1 MIVKIIIYFFYQLA
15 MIAWI
20 GGLIYQLTILVPAI
34 RKLENIIQAQIIIE
48 TSRLFR
54 ILSTA
59 CIALVLYAE
68 VILSLDKLRE
78 GIILTSVFGI
88 LLITKYLLTFILV
101 IFEILRGYYILPR
114 IIKLF
119 SLNVMK
125 EKMEKNYKLL
135 VTFGSVNAIL
145 GIVIIIL
152 ISIMSISSSL
162 F

>member
-1 MIVKIIIYFFYQLA
+1 LIVKIIIYFFHQLA
-15 MIAWI
+15 IITWI

-59 CIALVLYAE
+59 CIALVLYTE

-78 GIILTSVFGI
+78 GIILTSIFGI
-88 LLITKYLLTFILV
+88 LLIIKYSLTFILV

-114 IIKLF
+114 IIKFLT
-119 SLNVMK
+119 LNAMK
-125 EKMEKNYKLL
+125 EKVEKNYKLL

-152 ISIMSISSSL
+152 ISILNISSSL

>member
-1 MIVKIIIYFFYQLA
+1 

-114 IIKLF
+114 IIKFF
-119 SLNVMK
+119 SLNAMK

>member
-1 MIVKIIIYFFYQLA
+1 

-114 IIKLF
+114 IIKFF

-152 ISIMSISSSL
+152 ISIMSILSSL

>member
-1 MIVKIIIYFFYQLA
+1 

-20 GGLIYQLTILVPAI
+20 GGLIYQLTILVSAI

-114 IIKLF
+114 IIKFF
-119 SLNVMK
+119 SK
-125 EKMEKNYKLL
+125 
-135 VTFGSVNAIL
+135 F
-145 GIVIIIL
+145 
-152 ISIMSISSSL
+152 
-162 F
+162 

>member
-1 MIVKIIIYFFYQLA
+1 

-114 IIKLF
+114 IIKFF

>member
-1 MIVKIIIYFFYQLA
+1 LIVKIIIYFFYQLA

>member
-1 MIVKIIIYFFYQLA
+1 LIVKIIIYFFYQLA

-88 LLITKYLLTFILV
+88 LLITKYSYVRFFL
-101 IFEILRGYYILPR
+101 
-114 IIKLF
+114 
-119 SLNVMK
+119 
-125 EKMEKNYKLL
+125 
-135 VTFGSVNAIL
+135 
-145 GIVIIIL
+145 
-152 ISIMSISSSL
+152 
-162 F
+162 

>member
-114 IIKLF
+114 IIKFF

>member
-1 MIVKIIIYFFYQLA
+1 

-78 GIILTSVFGI
+78 GIILTSIFDI
-88 LLITKYLLTFILV
+88 LLIIKYSLTFILV

-114 IIKLF
+114 IIKFF
-119 SLNVMK
+119 SLNAMK

>member
-1 MIVKIIIYFFYQLA
+1 

-20 GGLIYQLTILVPAI
+20 GGLVYQLTILVPAI

>member
-1 MIVKIIIYFFYQLA
+1 
-15 MIAWI
+15 
-20 GGLIYQLTILVPAI
+20 VPAI

-59 CIALVLYAE
+59 CIALVLYTE

-78 GIILTSVFGI
+78 GIILTSIFGI
-88 LLITKYLLTFILV
+88 LLIIKYSLTFILV

-114 IIKLF
+114 IIKFLT
-119 SLNVMK
+119 LNAMK
-125 EKMEKNYKLL
+125 EKVEKNYKLL

-145 GIVIIIL
+145 GFVIIIL
-152 ISIMSISSSL
+152 ISILNISSSL

>member
-1 MIVKIIIYFFYQLA
+1 

>member
-1 MIVKIIIYFFYQLA
+1 MIVKIIIYFFHQLA
-15 MIAWI
+15 IITWI

-59 CIALVLYAE
+59 CIALVLYTE

-78 GIILTSVFGI
+78 GIILTSIFGI
-88 LLITKYLLTFILV
+88 LLIIKYSLTFILV

-114 IIKLF
+114 IIKFLT
-119 SLNVMK
+119 LNAMK
-125 EKMEKNYKLL
+125 EKVEKNYKLL

-145 GIVIIIL
+145 GFVIIIL
-152 ISIMSISSSL
+152 ISILNISSSL

>member
-1 MIVKIIIYFFYQLA
+1 

-20 GGLIYQLTILVPAI
+20 GGLIYQLTILVSAI

-114 IIKLF
+114 IIKFF